1 MANPNLAALKAR
13 KLAAALRLSG
23 RIVSEGEAA
32 RRAIEAARAARAA
45 AAGDR
50 RPR

>member
-1 MANPNLAALKAR
+1 MANPRLAAIKAR
-13 KLAAALRLSG
+13 KLALALRVSG
-23 RIVSEGEAA
+23 RIVTEGNA
-32 RRAIEAARAARAA
+32 RVAAIEAARAARLA

>member
-1 MANPNLAALKAR
+1 MRNATLDAIKAR
-13 KLAAALRLSG
+13 KLAAALRVSG
-23 RIVSEGEAA
+23 RIVSEGNA
-32 RRAIEAARAARAA
+32 RVAAIEAARAARLA